1 MPCSGLW
8 KHAQCYFDPNFST
21 PLQSD
26 LPLLQL
32 LIFEGLGEDEE
43 FSRSG
48 IGRTLCVCAFV
59 MSRGTDRHLVLPSSE
74 KDKFIF
80 LCVLNCVHWLMCIVR
95 FLVLVYQSKTQHV
108 VALCLDRNPLMKVY
122 VHQHQY
128 SRKIVVFVSRFD
140 IHVESVWV

>member
-43 FSRSG
+43 FSPSG

-59 MSRGTDRHLVLPSSE
+59 MSRGTDERHLVLPSSE
-74 KDKFIF
+74 QRQIHI
-80 LCVLNCVHWLMCIVR
+80 LLWLELRPLVNVHS
-95 FLVLVYQSKTQHV
+95 Q
-108 VALCLDRNPLMKVY
+108 
-122 VHQHQY
+122 
-128 SRKIVVFVSRFD
+128 VS
-140 IHVESVWV
+140 